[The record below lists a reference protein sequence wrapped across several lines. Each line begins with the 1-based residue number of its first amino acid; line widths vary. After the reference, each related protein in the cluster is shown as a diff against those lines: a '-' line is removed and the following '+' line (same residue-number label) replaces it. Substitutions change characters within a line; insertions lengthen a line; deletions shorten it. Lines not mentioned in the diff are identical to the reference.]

1 MDEIE
6 TELQAAAADLA
17 YTVRGG
23 GGLHAAQADRLRMA
37 LRAAADSWKS
47 STTIPKSAANL
58 LVDLAPGIE
67 SCGFA
72 YPGEEGQRIREF
84 AYELSDLVRACVA

>member
-6 TELQAAAADLA
+6 TELEAAAREVE
-17 YTVRGG
+17 YTLRGA
-23 GGLHAAQADRLRMA
+23 GGLDAAQADRLRMA
-37 LRAAADSWKS
+37 LRAAAQRWKAS
-47 STTIPKSAANL
+47 STISKSAALL
-58 LVDLAPGIE
+58 LVDLAMGLE

-84 AYELSDLVRACVA
+84 AYEVSDLVRECVA